1 VDSVSLELRGW
12 ALDQANPGAS
22 SFADTYITAPNGT
35 TTGYRM
41 TANTSRPDVQAA
53 TGLGSNH
60 GFSYQVPATAPG
72 TYKACT
78 YAIGQNAN
86 VPLGCQTLNIGANP
100 SPMGSYDS
108 FSVSL
113 APNTGSLQAT
123 GWALDPTV
131 PAASIPVS
139 VYISAKDGTAI
150 TNPAQ
155 LNAVANLK
163 RPDVNSALGT
173 VGDHGFQAT
182 LPITAT
188 GNYSLCVKATGVAP
202 VSSGPTLLGCKNISV
217 TSTPA
222 TTGFLDSASIQVS
235 NGQAAVTA
243 QGWTLDPALPS
254 LSNPVHVY
262 LTGPD
267 GSTKGYA
274 FTANL
279 KRPDVN
285 SALQTTGDHG
295 YVTSVPITSR
305 GQYRVCSY
313 GIAISIFSA
322 YNAQLGCR
330 TLTY

>member
-1 VDSVSLELRGW
+1 
-12 ALDQANPGAS
+12 
-22 SFADTYITAPNGT
+22 
-35 TTGYRM
+35 
-41 TANTSRPDVQAA
+41 
-53 TGLGSNH
+53 
-60 GFSYQVPATAPG
+60 
-72 TYKACT
+72 
-78 YAIGQNAN
+78 
-86 VPLGCQTLNIGANP
+86 
-100 SPMGSYDS
+100 MGSYDS
-108 FSVSL
+108 LSVSL

-279 KRPDVN
+279 TRPDVN